1 MVARALL
8 DSGASMSLVSSRVAQ
23 TLQLPRMSAQVSL
36 SGVQDTPVQEA
47 RSIVT
52 VDLCPVNE
60 SNPVLAGTA
69 AVVARVT
76 CDLPLQGASNV

>member
-8 DSGASMSLVSSRVAQ
+8 DSGASISLVFSRVAQ
-23 TLQLPRMSAQVSL
+23 TLQFPLMSTQVSF
-36 SGVQDTPVQEA
+36 SGVQVTPMQEA
-47 RSIVT
+47 CSILT

-60 SNPVLAGTA
+60 SNTVSAVTA

-76 CDLPLQGASNV
+76 CN